1 MGEILPSWLKIDDG
15 LGDLSKLIP
24 QLDTYAK
31 LARHWRDI
39 ALAVRKLADNAPV
52 DSPVNLASYLATNIG
67 NDEIAQIF
75 MSLGLDGLH
84 EDLTKIG
91 GDLVDPQAPWAKLL
105 RPASEFVETY
115 SEQPAE
121 EGALDD
127 GDNPGLVRLKIPKLA
142 GDADAG
148 LGSATLNFALAA
160 QVGLECEA
168 GAVWPFRGDAV
179 KPGLLRIGADGAVE
193 AKAGISLPFG
203 KIGSGSASA
212 AASAK
217 AQLNYFYR
225 PSRPDLAYAEAV
237 TAALINLP
245 NPLSLSDIN
254 HAVQLA
260 GMEGAV
266 LVCDG
271 AASAGLSATLGTDFS
286 FKQLASVSAGLVATL
301 EFKRNARWLLSLRN
315 DGSGLHFVLSRALA
329 RERDWSVG
337 VDIGLNYS
345 GLARQIHDA
354 LAEAIDLIG
363 PKLDA
368 IRPFLSPGT
377 YLSKQAKGLL
387 DAAVGSI
394 VSEPDLKAAL
404 LQDLGRV
411 LGQSDAKDLALA
423 NYLRDNIAD
432 LAASHVGGVLSDAE
446 QWARHVADGLATKFP
461 ALSAND
467 VLDKLIAR
475 IKPTLGDVKTQFDD
489 AVTKLANQAGIAKS
503 LSDIGIELNKNLA
516 KADQLTA
523 GIRDVVAKFDSF
535 SKEVLEKTGEGIEH
549 KLTAR
554 FGWNGSDS
562 RGEQYELIG
571 SFDQVNEE
579 TAALW
584 KSLVTGQLEPF
595 QRILSDP
602 ASAPVG
608 MRLDP
613 KSSLTRFAGKHRG
626 FALEIVVLGLSLSLK
641 SIVKAEANIEI
652 SAGGDV
658 TVFAKGTAEREVDG
672 FDEGRSASFIS
683 SWDLALLK
691 ADDAALAG
699 QRKMTVSLKLD
710 HSDKNLEP
718 KEVDGFLGG
727 LERAGLVEASR
738 IKRAQDIYQ
747 GWRVAN
753 PGKKLSGRI
762 DVNFALTASSVARMV
777 SIGRLCAADGS
788 LHHRAVFTTAA
799 QALLMSGATDSDR
812 LDRDC
817 REARR
822 EFKELAKVE
831 DPWQIV
837 YALRAVDLTPPEV
850 AGHKGYTYTAF
861 GKLIELSKSFP
872 RMLSQ
877 MAQIYDA
884 IPVGTVGAGTPWSE
898 KDYVRAELALAKD
911 ARKWLRLN
919 QKLIFWFKSDMHPAM
934 VAFLRLLADMNQVMV
949 TSDPLDGLDAKVDV
963 STSSG
968 LFAISMKAGSEESI
982 AV

>member
-1 MGEILPSWLKIDDG
+1 MTETLPSWIKIDNAV
-15 LGDLSKLIP
+15 GDLSNLIP
-24 QLDTYAK
+24 QLKTYAD
-31 LARHWRDI
+31 LAAHWRDI
-39 ALAVRKLADNAPV
+39 ARAVRQLAADAPV
-52 DSPVNLASYLATNIG
+52 DSPVNLASYLVTNIG
-67 NDEIAQIF
+67 RDEIAEIF
-75 MSLGLDGLH
+75 SNLQLSKLH
-84 EDLTKIG
+84 DALKEV
-91 GDLVDPQAPWAKLL
+91 GDDFLDPQAPWAKLL

-115 SEQPAE
+115 LDQPAE
-121 EGALDD
+121 EGVLDD
-127 GDNPGLVRLKIPKLA
+127 GDNPGLVRLNIPNLA
-142 GDADAG
+142 GDGDTG
-148 LGSATLNFALAA
+148 LGPATLSFALAA
-160 QVGLECEA
+160 QAGLECEA
-168 GAVWPFRGDAV
+168 GAVWPFRGDEV
-179 KPGLLRIGADGAVE
+179 QPGLLRIGADGAVE

-203 KIGSGSASA
+203 KIGSGATSAS
-212 AASAK
+212 ASAK

-225 PSRPDLAYAEAV
+225 PSRPDLVYAEAV
-237 TAALINLP
+237 AAALINLP
-245 NPLSLSDIN
+245 NPLNLSDIN
-254 HAVQLA
+254 HSVRLS
-260 GMEGAV
+260 GMEGLV

-271 AASAGLSATLGTDFS
+271 AASAGLSAKLGTDFS
-286 FKQLASVSAGLVATL
+286 FKQLATVSAGLVATL
-301 EFKRNARWLLSLRN
+301 EFKRNARWVLSLRN
-315 DGSGLHFVLSRALA
+315 DGVGLHFVLSRALS

-337 VDIGLNYS
+337 VDIGLDYS
-345 GLARQIHDA
+345 GLARKVHDA
-354 LAEAIDLIG
+354 LSEALDLIG

-377 YLSKQAKGLL
+377 YLSERAGGLL

-432 LAASHVGGVLSDAE
+432 LAASHVGGVLSDTE
-446 QWARHVADGLATKFP
+446 KWARHVAEGLTSKFP
-461 ALSAND
+461 ALSATD
-467 VLDKLIAR
+467 VLEKLIAR
-475 IKPTLGDVKTQFDD
+475 IKPALGDVKAQFDD

-503 LSDIGIELNKNLA
+503 LSDIGIDLDKNLA

-523 GIRDVVAKFDSF
+523 GIRNVVGKFDAF
-535 SKEVLEKTGEGIEH
+535 SKEVLEKTGEGVEH

-554 FGWNGSDS
+554 FGWNGGNS

-626 FALEIVVLGLSLSLK
+626 FALEIVVLGFSLSIK
-641 SIVKAEANIEI
+641 SIIKAEAKIAV

-691 ADDAALAG
+691 ADDAALGG
-699 QRKMTVSLKLD
+699 QRNMSVSLKLD

-718 KEVDGFLGG
+718 KEIDGFLGG
-727 LERAGLVEASR
+727 LERAGLVETSR
-738 IKRAQDIYQ
+738 IKRARDIYQ

-753 PGKKLSGRI
+753 PGKKLNGRI
-762 DVNFALTASSVARMV
+762 DVGFALTASSVARMV
-777 SIGRLCAADGS
+777 SIGRLCAIDGS
-788 LHHRAVFTTAA
+788 VHHRAVFTTAA
-799 QALLMSGATDSDR
+799 QALLLSGATDSDR

-822 EFKELAKVE
+822 EFKELRKVE

-837 YALRAVDLTPPEV
+837 YALRTVDLTPPEV
-850 AGHKGYTYTAF
+850 AGHRGYSYTAF

-884 IPVGTVGAGTPWSE
+884 IPVGTVGVGTQWSE

-919 QKLIFWFKSDMHPAM
+919 QKLIFSFKSDMHPAM

-949 TSDPLDGLDAKVDV
+949 TSDPLDGLDAMVDV

-968 LFAISMKAGSEESI
+968 LFAISMKSGGGEVISL
-982 AV
+982 

>member
-1 MGEILPSWLKIDDG
+1 MTESLPSWIKIDNAV
-15 LGDLSKLIP
+15 GDLSKLIP
-24 QLDTYAK
+24 QLTTYAD
-31 LARHWRDI
+31 LAAHWRDI
-39 ALAVRKLADNAPV
+39 ALGVRKLAADAPV
-52 DSPVNLASYLATNIG
+52 DSPVNLASYLATHI
-67 NDEIAQIF
+67 DDDAIAKIF
-75 MSLGLDGLH
+75 GDLGLDLLH
-84 EDLTKIG
+84 KKLAEIG
-91 GDLVDPQAPWAKLL
+91 GDFVDPQAPWAKLL

-115 SEQPAE
+115 REQPAE

-142 GDADAG
+142 GDADTG
-148 LGSATLNFALAA
+148 LGPATLNFALGA

-168 GAVWPFRGDAV
+168 GAVWPFRGDTV
-179 KPGLLRIGADGAVE
+179 KPGLLRIGANGAVE
-193 AKAGISLPFG
+193 AKAGITLPFG
-203 KIGSGSASA
+203 KIGSGAASA
-212 AASAK
+212 AASAS

-225 PSRPDLAYAEAV
+225 PARPDLVYAEAV
-237 TAALINLP
+237 AAALTNLP
-245 NPLSLSDIN
+245 NPLNLSDIN

-286 FKQLASVSAGLVATL
+286 FKQLATVSAGLVAKL

-315 DGSGLHFVLSRALA
+315 DGSGLQFVLSRALS

-337 VDIGLNYS
+337 VDIGLDYS
-345 GLARQIHDA
+345 GLARQVHDA
-354 LAEAIDLIG
+354 LSEAIDLVG

-377 YLSKQAKGLL
+377 YLSEQAGGLL
-387 DAAVGSI
+387 NAAVGSI

-423 NYLRDNIAD
+423 NYLRDSIAD

-446 QWARHVADGLATKFP
+446 KWARHVAEGLTAKFP

-475 IKPTLGDVKTQFDD
+475 IKPALGDIKTQFDGM
-489 AVTKLANQAGIAKS
+489 VTKLASQTGLEKS
-503 LSDIGIELNKNLA
+503 LSDIGIELDKNIA

-523 GIRDVVAKFDSF
+523 GIRDVVAKFDTF
-535 SKEVLEKTGEGIEH
+535 SKQVLEKTGEGVEH

-554 FGWNGSDS
+554 FGWTGGDS

-595 QRILSDP
+595 QRILANP
-602 ASAPVG
+602 AAAPVG
-608 MRLDP
+608 MSLDP
-613 KSSLTRFAGKHRG
+613 KSSLARFAGKHRG
-626 FALEIVVLGLSLSLK
+626 FALEIVVLGLSLSIR
-641 SIVKAEANIEI
+641 SIVKAEANIEV

-658 TVFAKGTAEREVDG
+658 TVFAKGTAEREIDG

-683 SWDLALLK
+683 TWDLAMLK
-691 ADDAALAG
+691 TDDAALGG
-699 QRKMTVSLKLD
+699 QRKMSVSLKLD

-727 LERAGLVEASR
+727 LGRAGLVELSR
-738 IKRAQDIYQ
+738 IQRAQEIYQ

-753 PGKKLSGRI
+753 PGKKLRGQI
-762 DVNFALTASSVARMV
+762 DVGFALTGSSVARMV
-777 SIGRLCAADGS
+777 AIGRMCGTDGS
-788 LHHRAVFTTAA
+788 PQHRVVFNTAA
-799 QALLMSGATDSDR
+799 QTLLLSGATDSDR
-812 LDRDC
+812 LERDC

-822 EFKELAKVE
+822 EFKELAQVE

-837 YALRAVDLTPPEV
+837 YALRTVDLTPPEV
-850 AGHKGYTYTAF
+850 AGHKGYSYTAF

-872 RMLSQ
+872 RILSQ

-884 IPVGTVGAGTPWSE
+884 IPVGVVGTGAQWSE
-898 KDYVRAELALAKD
+898 KEYVRAEMAMAKD
-911 ARKWLRLN
+911 ARRWLRLN

-934 VAFLRLLADMNQVMV
+934 VAFLRLLADMNQVMA
-949 TSDPLDGLDAKVDV
+949 TSDPMDGFDARVDV
-963 STSSG
+963 STSSS
-968 LFAISMKAGSEESI
+968 LFAISMKSGDGEAVSI
-982 AV
+982 